1 MEKKLVI
8 KNRYG
13 LHARPAAKFVQMASR
28 YNAEVFLKKDDIEVN
43 GKSIMGVLMLAAE
56 KGTELTLKTAG
67 PQETE
72 LADALTDFLEGKM
85 DEED

>member
-28 YNAEVFLKKDDIEVN
+28 YNADVFLKKDDIEVN

-56 KGTELTLKTAG
+56 KGNELTLRTAG